1 MGAVRL
7 LKKIEQEER
16 AATTEEQKILARFVG
31 WGGLPQV
38 FDENN
43 KNWKQEYIQL
53 KELFTG
59 KEYEDARE
67 TVNTAFYTSPV
78 ISQAVYMA
86 LEQFGFQKGTVLEP
100 ALGTGHFFGTL
111 PEQFAGSRLYGV
123 EKDSISGR
131 IAKLLYPQAEITIRG
146 FEETQFPD
154 NFFDVAI
161 GNVPFGDFRVYDN
174 RYAKYKFQIHDYF
187 LAKALDKVRPGGI
200 IAFITSKGTMDKA
213 NASVRRYLAERAE
226 LLGAVRLPNTA
237 FRDSAGT
244 DASSDI
250 LFLQKR
256 EQKTVAEPDWV
267 HLGKTEQGIPVNA
280 YFAEHP
286 EMMLGTMEYD
296 TRMFGKES
304 RYTTCVNRE
313 KNFDLKTALEQTVKR
328 LHGRMADIMELA
340 GEEVQTEVLDAD
352 PDVKNYTYTF
362 INGQLYYRE
371 NSKMYKKEM
380 PAAAEERIR
389 RMDEIRTVTRQLI
402 FLQMEGCSKEELKAQ
417 QELLH
422 DKYDGYVKKYGTLS
436 GRGSRP

>member
-1 MGAVRL
+1 M
-7 LKKIEQEER
+7 
-16 AATTEEQKILARFVG
+16 
-31 WGGLPQV
+31 
-38 FDENN
+38 
-43 KNWKQEYIQL
+43 
-53 KELFTG
+53 
-59 KEYEDARE
+59 
-67 TVNTAFYTSPV
+67 
-78 ISQAVYMA
+78 
-86 LEQFGFQKGTVLEP
+86 
-100 ALGTGHFFGTL
+100 
-111 PEQFAGSRLYGV
+111 